1 MLLKNLGTMV
11 LPNQKAIAKIN
22 TLMEDGVIT
31 DEKLLSSLKNLGKE
45 TTELAG

>member
-1 MLLKNLGTMV
+1 MV

-31 DEKLLSSLKNLGKE
+31 DEKLLSSLKNLTYFEQVNDK
-45 TTELAG
+45 TYF